1 MSGSD
6 TENDSGTDEDV
17 IDKEAEPKVCLRQEN
32 YFKRDSFF
40 FGKLSRSI
48 ISVFIVW
55 FTWGSCFRGSEI
67 LVETFP
73 ITVWSLKRYEGWFF
87 VNHSE
92 LNF

>member
-40 FGKLSRSI
+40 FSGKLSRSI
-48 ISVFIVW
+48 ISVFIVLLHLRLL
-55 FTWGSCFRGSEI
+55 FQG
-67 LVETFP
+67 
-73 ITVWSLKRYEGWFF
+73 K
-87 VNHSE
+87 
-92 LNF
+92 